1 MNAAKLHMNWRSVM
15 RNAKAEELRGAV
27 SALAQRFERAID
39 RRDLLIQA
47 RMPPAGLCL
56 GMRALHASWA
66 AISAYV
72 QSCLHAFAFSLTDC
86 QQSRTALPLTLPHD
100 DTADIQVPPVLQR

>member
-1 MNAAKLHMNWRSVM
+1 MNAAKLHMNWRGVM

-47 RMPPAGLCL
+47 CAPPAG
-56 GMRALHASWA
+56 R
-66 AISAYV
+66 
-72 QSCLHAFAFSLTDC
+72 CLHARACTPPSRHARSPAERSPGPAQLQRFAACDLAGPC
-86 QQSRTALPLTLPHD
+86 L
-100 DTADIQVPPVLQR
+100 PPV

>member
-1 MNAAKLHMNWRSVM
+1 MQTGQRLYVHVLDAGRASKPHFISTSCSCLELSCKRAKPSMPNAQECARVNAAKLHMKWRSVM

-47 RMPPAGLCL
+47 RMPPAG
-56 GMRALHASWA
+56 
-66 AISAYV
+66 
-72 QSCLHAFAFSLTDC
+72 Q
-86 QQSRTALPLTLPHD
+86 
-100 DTADIQVPPVLQR
+100 

>member
-1 MNAAKLHMNWRSVM
+1 MNGAKLHMNWRAVM

-47 RMPPAGLCL
+47 RTPPAALCL
-56 GMRALHASWA
+56 VASTC
-66 AISAYV
+66 SSFCCLV
-72 QSCLHAFAFSLTDC
+72 SSCARQCFA
-86 QQSRTALPLTLPHD
+86 
-100 DTADIQVPPVLQR
+100 

>member
-39 RRDLLIQA
+39 RRDLLIQVL
-47 RMPPAGLCL
+47 PPAGLLPISPCTCL
-56 GMRALHASWA
+56 R
-66 AISAYV
+66 
-72 QSCLHAFAFSLTDC
+72 CLMC
-86 QQSRTALPLTLPHD
+86 
-100 DTADIQVPPVLQR
+100 